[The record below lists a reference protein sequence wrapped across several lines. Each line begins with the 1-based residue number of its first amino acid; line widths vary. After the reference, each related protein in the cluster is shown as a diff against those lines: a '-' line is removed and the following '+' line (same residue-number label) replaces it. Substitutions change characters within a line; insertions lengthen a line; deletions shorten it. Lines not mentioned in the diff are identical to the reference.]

1 MSDDTVLD
9 ALEELVAVGRANIV
23 AWVGVMS
30 RVDEVRTLRTQG
42 VAYSDM
48 SLSDGIP
55 IIGAIGENQER
66 LTAAAARFRR
76 AAVKQLHDEGMG
88 AAAIARAFGVTR
100 QRVAVLLADDAR
112 EGEAATSIDA
122 SRPPRARKPRDKSD
136 KPSIRATNSS

>member
-1 MSDDTVLD
+1 MD

-23 AWVGVMS
+23 AWVGVMT
-30 RVDEVRTLRTQG
+30 RVDEVRAMRIQG
-42 VAYSDM
+42 IAYTDM
-48 SLSDGIP
+48 SLTEGIS

-100 QRVAVLLADDAR
+100 QRVAVLLADDGR
-112 EGEAATSIDA
+112 GEETATTVDV
-122 SRPPRARKPRDKSD
+122 
-136 KPSIRATNSS
+136 